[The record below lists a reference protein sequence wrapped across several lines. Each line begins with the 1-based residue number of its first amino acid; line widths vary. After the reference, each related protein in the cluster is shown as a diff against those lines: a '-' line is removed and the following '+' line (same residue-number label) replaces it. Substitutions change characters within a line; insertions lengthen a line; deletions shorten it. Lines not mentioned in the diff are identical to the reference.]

1 MYIYIYVCVCVCVC
15 GGVFGVIPWKNTL
28 QFLKILEKC
37 YYYIII
43 LLLMVF
49 IRDTLY
55 LSKVTLQKLHFFF
68 PIHQKMHHGFHKNI
82 KQHQITL

>member
-1 MYIYIYVCVCVCVC
+1 MYIYICVCVCVG

-37 YYYIII
+37 YYYYIII

-55 LSKVTLQKLHFFF
+55 LSKVTLQKLTLFFSYSSKNASWF
-68 PIHQKMHHGFHKNI
+68 PQKY
-82 KQHQITL
+82 